1 MRIAYT
7 LGEEDLYAALLQ
19 QALWR
24 RDRFRAWFEGLCRGP
39 FLRHLLFNAPP
50 GALFGLL
57 LHPLW
62 VALFRGFRLRRLP
75 DSLYAGAVALAV
87 LLATLLQRWKP
98 PPRLRL
104 LAVYRWSA
112 RRRMRA
118 ARGKS
123 VLGDVQV
130 AIEEDGLLRVNAA
143 GELKVP
149 WTEVIALLDSPALFT
164 IVLERRRVI
173 VAPLRAFPDD
183 DSARTF
189 RAEAERRSGKRAV
202 FVPAAP

>member
-7 LGEEDLYAALLQ
+7 LGEADLYAMLVQ
-19 QALWR
+19 HGLWR
-24 RDRFRAWFEGLCRGP
+24 RERFRAWFERICRGP
-39 FLRHLLFNAPP
+39 FLRHLLLNAVP

-62 VALFRGFRLRRLP
+62 LALIRALHLRRFP
-75 DSLYAGAVALAV
+75 EGIYAAAVALAV

-104 LAVYRWSA
+104 AAIYRWSA

-123 VLGDVQV
+123 ILGEVEL
-130 AIEEDGLLRVNAA
+130 AIEEDGLLRVNAE
-143 GELKVP
+143 GQLKVR
-149 WTEVIALLDSPALFT
+149 WSEVLALLDSPALFT
-164 IVLERRRVI
+164 IVLARGRVI
-173 VAPLRAFPDD
+173 VAPLRAFADD
-183 DSARTF
+183 GAAKAFRT
-189 RAEAERRSGKRAV
+189 ELERRSGKGAV
-202 FVPAAP
+202 FVPDAA